1 MKGSK
6 LRCKMSC
13 VCVCEYSPLGDLIA
27 VGMLQSHQGHTRE
40 EAAVLC
46 PFWTSLTPLPRSF
59 FLLHLFLS
67 LCFFPLPLTLCVS
80 ISPYLNHFLP
90 FFIFLLP
97 RMPPWSE
104 VLSHLLH
111 PSCVCLSLVPVF
123 LAGHI
128 SPLHYL
134 TNSKQSSQLKP
145 LYLCLSGPVFF
156 LVPLHYSPLFFLS
169 LLAYPLLLILST
181 VSHSPV
187 LMRPNLCLHL
197 HLSFYF
203 RLSLPNVSLSSCSFT
218 FTCLPC
224 FVFFS
229 LFHPLS
235 LFQTQSYI
243 LTESQYH
250 LFDILL

>member
-1 MKGSK
+1 MIGSE

-13 VCVCEYSPLGDLIA
+13 VCVCEFSPLGDLIA
-27 VGMLQSHQGHTRE
+27 AGMLQSHQGHTRE

-46 PFWTSLTPLPRSF
+46 PFWTSLTPLPHSF
-59 FLLHLFLS
+59 LLLHLFPS
-67 LCFFPLPLTLCVS
+67 LCLFTLPLTLCVS

-90 FFIFLLP
+90 PFIFLLP

-123 LAGHI
+123 FLAGHI

-134 TNSKQSSQLKP
+134 TDSKQSSQLKP
-145 LYLCLSGPVFF
+145 LHLCLSGPVFP
-156 LVPLHYSPLFFLS
+156 LVPLHCSPLSFLS
-169 LLAYPLLLILST
+169 LLAYCLLSAA
-181 VSHSPV
+181 SHSPV

-203 RLSLPNVSLSSCSFT
+203 RVYLPNVSL
-218 FTCLPC
+218 CLPVLFPLLVCLALFSSLVSTISAC
-224 FVFFS
+224 FRLRVI
-229 LFHPLS
+229 
-235 LFQTQSYI
+235 Y
-243 LTESQYH
+243 
-250 LFDILL
+250 